1 MEVPGN
7 RNFMVTYDG
16 TMWCMNGVFM
26 GNVVGSNIVGGS
38 IIGGDLQIGVMLD
51 GSTYYKVN
59 DPCDWNKLLA
69 PTQTPVP
76 IPPGAAS
83 IIQPDGSAMFSA
95 ITIYN
100 GNINI
105 GGFHVIGYD
114 PETQKGTT
122 TSTSPDAGHLI

>member
-1 MEVPGN
+1 MFGPSRASTTPAIEIGQHVPGLRPGRITIEEYEDVMKNMEVPGN

-83 IIQPDGSAMFSA
+83 II
-95 ITIYN
+95 
-100 GNINI
+100 
-105 GGFHVIGYD
+105 
-114 PETQKGTT
+114 
-122 TSTSPDAGHLI
+122 